1 VPGYKLVEGRSNRR
15 YKSQDLVA
23 ERLKEHGF
31 KEAAI
36 YERNLLGL
44 TAMATALGKKR
55 FDEVLGDLIEK
66 PTGKPVLVPN
76 ADKREV
82 IESNHGFSAIADD
95 RS

>member
-1 VPGYKLVEGRSNRR
+1 
-15 YKSQDLVA
+15 
-23 ERLKEHGF
+23 
-31 KEAAI
+31 
-36 YERNLLGL
+36 
-44 TAMATALGKKR
+44 MATALGKKR

-76 ADKREV
+76 ADKRDV